1 MTEFLEAADTPPTTG
16 PASRPAAGQESHKAA
31 GQESRTAAGQGAA
44 PVTGPVTAPTA
55 SAIPAPATVTVLAEE
70 LLGVVQ
76 AVDGVHAVYP
86 AQPLWQSIAG
96 AAIAAVTGE
105 ALPLIG
111 LAETAGVLAVKV
123 RIGVD
128 ASRPAPVVT
137 REAAAAIRQ
146 HLLPRAAVVEISV
159 VKLDS

>member
-1 MTEFLEAADTPPTTG
+1 MTEFLEAADMPPTTGPGSRPTTG
-16 PASRPAAGQESHKAA
+16 PASRTAAGQESQKAA
-31 GQESRTAAGQGAA
+31 G
-44 PVTGPVTAPTA
+44 PVTAPTTAPTA

-128 ASRPAPVVT
+128 ASRPAPAVT

>member
-1 MTEFLEAADTPPTTG
+1 MTEFLEAADMPPTTG
-16 PASRPAAGQESHKAA
+16 PGSRPAA
-31 GQESRTAAGQGAA
+31 GQESRTAAGPESQKAA
-44 PVTGPVTAPTA
+44 GPVTAPTTAPTA

-128 ASRPAPVVT
+128 GSRPAPVVT

>member
-1 MTEFLEAADTPPTTG
+1 MTEFLEAADMPPTTG
-16 PASRPAAGQESHKAA
+16 PGSRPAAGQESHKAA
-31 GQESRTAAGQGAA
+31 G
-44 PVTGPVTAPTA
+44 PVTAPTTAPTA

-111 LAETAGVLAVKV
+111 LAETAEVLAVKV